1 MGVLALGWSGL
12 STGCDHVGTGR
23 GSWDGAIPAPG
34 WGFWCSQGWGMGGS
48 QQWGGGAQ
56 HRRIAPWRAAA
67 APWESLLS
75 EHSPNGVAPLVPT
88 PARPPARGNG
98 RPGAARCRFG
108 GGGKGEGGRASPPA
122 LIVGGAGGVSFLRKR
137 SPRSRNNQSGTGTNT
152 GADAAPQRRVGP
164 IGGLPPPPTTTP
176 HPSP

>member
-12 STGCDHVGTGR
+12 STGCGHVGTGR

-34 WGFWCSQGWGMGGS
+34 WGFWCSQGWGTGGVPAVGRGGS
-48 QQWGGGAQ
+48 Q

-108 GGGKGEGGRASPPA
+108 WGEGGRGQSVPSRPHCRRRWRRFLPEEAEPPEPKQSERDWNKHR
-122 LIVGGAGGVSFLRKR
+122 GGRG
-137 SPRSRNNQSGTGTNT
+137 P
-152 GADAAPQRRVGP
+152 AAP
-164 IGGLPPPPTTTP
+164 GGTHRGASPPPTTTP